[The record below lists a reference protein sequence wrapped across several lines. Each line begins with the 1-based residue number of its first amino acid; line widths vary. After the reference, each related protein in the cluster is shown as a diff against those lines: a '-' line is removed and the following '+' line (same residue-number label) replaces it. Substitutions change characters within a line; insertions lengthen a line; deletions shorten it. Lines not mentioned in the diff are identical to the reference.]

1 MKLSDYYYNFE
12 DFKTNMANGGIDVV
26 VATLMVWGISPALA
40 AATQRNTWITLL
52 GAWLVAEGL
61 FHRGDLVVVPV
72 GRLVAYWPAR
82 VTNWV
87 DQPWRWATPLELLVT
102 LAMALIAYGVARSAL
117 SARRR

>member
-1 MKLSDYYYNFE
+1 MHSGASKRVLTFSKNRKIKCLSG
-12 DFKTNMANGGIDVV
+12 AVV
-26 VATLMVWGISPALA
+26 
-40 AATQRNTWITLL
+40 R
-52 GAWLVAEGL
+52 
-61 FHRGDLVVVPV
+61 RGDLVVVPV
-72 GRLVAYWPAR
+72 GRLVADWPAR